1 MSDYMNEN
9 VIELPKL
16 KKESKK
22 VINILDEDLAL
33 IYDITPKQRVNYF
46 ICLGVS
52 VFIIGL
58 ISVLFVGRFELFNF
72 ENEVKIKH
80 VNVISYD
87 INEKTA
93 EVYIMPYSEQV
104 GCTYFNDGKETN
116 GILKD
121 NKCYLSVEI
130 GEGKV
135 SFVNENNR
143 ESDFVKVDDYVLDF
157 NVKDKYY
164 LPVDYEMTLAEDKI
178 VVGEPVINWISLSES
193 VQIVNG
199 KLKTSKVGNAIVR
212 GFVNDNVVKE
222 VEIVVTDTIVA
233 MPYTFNDKKDYLP
246 CNEYTLE
253 ESQLLDEILEYRIS
267 EAGYQTRAGAVAA
280 ARFLTLEFPYR
291 IAYYWETGRLNN
303 TGKKYVDGE
312 GRYYHKG
319 LYLHESK
326 KESIVASALGPQIWG
341 CKMRCYED
349 DPPYFYPGRKYPNG
363 LDCSGFVSWVLY
375 NAGFDVGDR
384 GAGESPTPYQL
395 TDVGNFRTLTSSLIK
410 SGKIKPGD
418 LFNYW
423 GHISILVG
431 EDDNNYYIAE
441 SLNTFGGVVIKTYS
455 KKRVMNTFKY
465 VVLMDELYK
474 EDGNL
479 TDLWY

>member
-1 MSDYMNEN
+1 MNEN

-16 KKESKK
+16 KKESKQ

-87 INEKTA
+87 LNEKTA
-93 EVYIMPYSEQV
+93 EVYIMPDSEQV
-104 GCTYFNDGKETN
+104 GCTYLNDGKETN

>member
-1 MSDYMNEN
+1 MNEN

-22 VINILDEDLAL
+22 LINILDEDLAL

-46 ICLGVS
+46 ICLGVF

-93 EVYIMPYSEQV
+93 EVYIMPDSEQV

-233 MPYTFNDKKDYLP
+233 MPNTFNDKKDYLP
-246 CNEYTLE
+246 CNEFTLE
-253 ESQLLDEILEYRIS
+253 ESQLLDEILE
-267 EAGYQTRAGAVAA
+267 
-280 ARFLTLEFPYR
+280 
-291 IAYYWETGRLNN
+291 
-303 TGKKYVDGE
+303 
-312 GRYYHKG
+312 
-319 LYLHESK
+319 
-326 KESIVASALGPQIWG
+326 
-341 CKMRCYED
+341 
-349 DPPYFYPGRKYPNG
+349 
-363 LDCSGFVSWVLY
+363 
-375 NAGFDVGDR
+375 
-384 GAGESPTPYQL
+384 
-395 TDVGNFRTLTSSLIK
+395 
-410 SGKIKPGD
+410 
-418 LFNYW
+418 
-423 GHISILVG
+423 
-431 EDDNNYYIAE
+431 
-441 SLNTFGGVVIKTYS
+441 
-455 KKRVMNTFKY
+455 
-465 VVLMDELYK
+465 
-474 EDGNL
+474 
-479 TDLWY
+479 

>member
-1 MSDYMNEN
+1 MNEN

-46 ICLGVS
+46 IFLGVS
-52 VFIIGL
+52 IFIIGL

-93 EVYIMPYSEQV
+93 EVYIMPDSEQV

-178 VVGEPVINWISLSES
+178 VVVEPVINWISLSES

-233 MPYTFNDKKDYLP
+233 MPYTFNDKKDYLL